1 METPVR
7 MSFAEGSAWRNLYK
21 IAGFAA
27 LAMVVFIPIQIAV
40 FVIWPPPDTV
50 VGWFRLF
57 QSNKLVGLL
66 DMDLLLMV
74 DQIFIGLIL
83 IALYAA
89 LRQTSLSMMTVALML
104 GLSGMVIYFGS
115 TVAFEMLALSNRY
128 AAAATQAERET
139 LVAAGQ
145 AMLVRWPGTA
155 FNFSY
160 VMEGVSFLLI
170 GFVILRSTVFSN
182 VTAWFGIALGVLS
195 FVPPTVPVVGMYFA
209 FLSLVPLVVWDAMIA
224 RGFFRLAKQ
233 V

>member
-1 METPVR
+1 MET
-7 MSFAEGSAWRNLYK
+7 SQQAGSSEVSVWSSLYK
-21 IAGFAA
+21 IAGWAA
-27 LAMVVFIPIQIAV
+27 ILMVVFIPIQTVV
-40 FVIWPPPDTV
+40 FLTWPLPDTV
-50 VGWFRLF
+50 VGWFSLF
-57 QSNKLVGLL
+57 QSNRLVGLL

-89 LRQTSLSMMTVALML
+89 LRQSSLSMMTIALML

-128 AAAATQAERET
+128 AAAATQAERDI

-145 AMLVRWPGTA
+145 ALLVRWPGTA

-160 VMEGVSFLLI
+160 IMEGISFLI
-170 GFVILRSTVFSN
+170 IAFVMLRSTVFNN
-182 VTAWFGIALGVLS
+182 VTAWFGIGLGVLS
-195 FVPPTVPVVGMYFA
+195 LVPPTVPVVGMYFA
-209 FLSLVPLVVWDAMIA
+209 FSSLIPLVVWDVLIA
-224 RGFFRLAKQ
+224 SRFFRLAKQ